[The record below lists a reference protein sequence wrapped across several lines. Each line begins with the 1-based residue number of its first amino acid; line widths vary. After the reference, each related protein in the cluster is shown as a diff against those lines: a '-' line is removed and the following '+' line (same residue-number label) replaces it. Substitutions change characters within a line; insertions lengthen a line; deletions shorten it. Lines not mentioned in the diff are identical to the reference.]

1 MHEVNEAKL
10 AAQKLAKSGGETN
23 ELSIFEKIV
32 QGQIPAKVAYK
43 DDLVILIQLKINLSK
58 FNISFSLIKL
68 SAARGP
74 PSIFIKLS
82 KIIIL
87 LILGNVRLSV
97 RLSVTGVRGA
107 QC

>member
-1 MHEVNEAKL
+1 MFQTSIIRNFAARNLTRSLKSINMHEVNEAKL

-58 FNISFSLIKL
+58 FNISFSLIKFL
-68 SAARGP
+68 
-74 PSIFIKLS
+74 
-82 KIIIL
+82 
-87 LILGNVRLSV
+87 
-97 RLSVTGVRGA
+97 
-107 QC
+107 